1 MNKKIE
7 PKAIQKAILAIDF
20 QEGLL
25 EGIEHAQEVLQAAQK
40 LLFAA
45 QELNIPIIGTEQ
57 APDLMGPTMPE
68 WREDFPYDIY
78 SRSSFSALKNAEI
91 SKAIEESNAQ
101 EWILVGFET
110 HISLYQTARDLI
122 QKGKKVILVNDA
134 TASSSIY
141 DYSTALAAL
150 RDLGA
155 QILSSEMLIF
165 DWLQDIENPC
175 TDSVLGMLSVGQSDS
190 SSCCSGGSCCK

>member
-1 MNKKIE
+1 MNKKAE
-7 PKAIQKAILAIDF
+7 KKAVLAIDF

-25 EGIEHAQEVLQAAQK
+25 EGIEHAEEVLQTAYQ

-57 APDLMGPTMPE
+57 APDLMGPTIQE
-68 WREDFPYDIY
+68 WKEEFSFELY
-78 SRSSFSALKNAEI
+78 SRSSFSALRDAQI
-91 SKAIEESNAQ
+91 SEAIEESNAQ
-101 EWILVGFET
+101 EWILLGFET

-122 QKGKKVILVNDA
+122 QKGKKVILVSNA
-134 TASSSIY
+134 TASSSAY
-141 DYSTALAAL
+141 DFTTALAAL
-150 RDLGA
+150 RDLGV

-165 DWLQDIENPC
+165 DWLQDIENPQA
-175 TDSVLGMLSVGQSDS
+175 DSVLGMLSVTEEKS